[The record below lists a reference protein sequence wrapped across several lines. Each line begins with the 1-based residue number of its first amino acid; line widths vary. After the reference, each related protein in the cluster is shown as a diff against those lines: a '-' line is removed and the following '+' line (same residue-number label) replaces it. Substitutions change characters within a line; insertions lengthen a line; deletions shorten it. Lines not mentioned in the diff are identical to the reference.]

1 MGQSELPCVFAI
13 CTGAQLTASSMYN
26 VISPCVDWGELIC
39 KFQLSRET
47 HQTCLSE
54 LLKRWAV
61 KEGSKKPWDIWR
73 KLSSAIEKINK
84 CGPKYGRK
92 LRELSGVGELRV
104 ICT

>member
-1 MGQSELPCVFAI
+1 MNYLACTFAI

-26 VISPCVDWGELIC
+26 VISACVNWGELIC
-39 KFQLSRET
+39 KFNLSIET

-54 LLKRWAV
+54 LLEGWA
-61 KEGSKKPWDIWR
+61 KKQGSKKPWDIWR

-84 CGPKYGRK
+84 YGPKNGRK